1 MNPQMTAEQ
10 ALKVVNDAF
19 SLPNFTLNRAD
30 FRTVEAAMA
39 QLQTTVEQVATLQ
52 AELTELKKPVAQGNS
67 PE

>member
-1 MNPQMTAEQ
+1 MNPQMTPEQ

-30 FRTVEAAMA
+30 FRTVETAMA
-39 QLQTTVEQVATLQ
+39 QLEATVEKVAALE
-52 AELTELKKPVAQGNS
+52 AEIVQLKKPVVQGTS